1 MSVRVL
7 LLASVS
13 AGLMA
18 DGGLAYA
25 QDQTKNDQ
33 DKDKG
38 SYTTELPPVEVS
50 PPKTESRPGR
60 PRTAA
65 RVVRPVTRVRV
76 YPTSPIATP
85 GTALSVDKV
94 PSSINFVDSG
104 PIARTGSLNIADA

>member
-1 MSVRVL
+1 MGVRVL

-13 AGLMA
+13 AGLLA
-18 DGGLAYA
+18 ESGLAYA
-25 QDQTKNDQ
+25 QDQSKDDQSKN
-33 DKDKG
+33 KG

-65 RVVRPVTRVRV
+65 RVIQPVTRVRV
-76 YPTSPIATP
+76 YPTTPLATP

-94 PSSINFVDSG
+94 PSSINFVD
-104 PIARTGSLNIADA
+104 

>member
-13 AGLMA
+13 AALVAESGM
-18 DGGLAYA
+18 AYA
-25 QDQTKNDQ
+25 QDENKSEQS
-33 DKDKG
+33 KDKG

-104 PIARTGSLNIADA
+104 QIARTGSLHI